1 MTIVAGATNVIDK
14 ITRNSFIMVV
24 NEALCYG
31 NKLNHSLINPNQLRC
46 YVTMFWNNRFSPNR
60 DICLEKCE
68 GNTIDPIP
76 DSTKIVF
83 RSHVLMEEELRTL
96 PHIEVTYGSEWN
108 PNTVRL
114 GKVSTDN
121 NINAFHSQQHTL
133 VITLLRQGDIFIR
146 IMTQTRLYYIQ

>member
-46 YVTMFWNNRFSPNR
+46 YVTMFWNQCFSPNR
-60 DICLEKCE
+60 YICLEKCE
-68 GNTIDPIP
+68 GNTIDPIS

-96 PHIEVTYGSEWN
+96 PHIEVTSGS
-108 PNTVRL
+108 
-114 GKVSTDN
+114 
-121 NINAFHSQQHTL
+121 
-133 VITLLRQGDIFIR
+133 
-146 IMTQTRLYYIQ
+146 